1 VSEGTRTPDRLD
13 HNQELYQLSY
23 AHRGARE
30 STRAARRRRRQP
42 LTIGPAAA
50 RIPAVEPESAA
61 PPAGLEPATC
71 GLEVRRS
78 IQLSYRGLRQSVK
91 VRGGGWLGLTV
102 GLAAIATL
110 AMLAGL
116 GTAGPAAARA
126 RRPARPGPCVV
137 PGYKKPLNKLWH
149 PDVGAAIGYANARG
163 GDVSF
168 AVRTAHSFYGYR
180 ADHTVPSASV
190 IKAIFMVAYLDLPSV
205 RNRPLNAYDF
215 SLLIPMIT
223 QSDNNAAT
231 QVRDIVGAGPLYAVA
246 AAAHMSAFFFDQGP
260 IWGNSQIDARDQT
273 KFFLNLD
280 SFVAPL
286 HRWYALHLLASI
298 TPSQRWGVGQVPP
311 RGWKLYFKGGWGSGT
326 GAVDHQVALLVRGC
340 ARVSVAVMTLND
352 GTHQYGKDTLRGMF
366 ARLLRGLPAG
376 PRRRG

>member
-1 VSEGTRTPDRLD
+1 MS
-13 HNQELYQLSY
+13 
-23 AHRGARE
+23 
-30 STRAARRRRRQP
+30 RRRRV
-42 LTIGPAAA
+42 G
-50 RIPAVEPESAA
+50 
-61 PPAGLEPATC
+61 
-71 GLEVRRS
+71 
-78 IQLSYRGLRQSVK
+78 SV
-91 VRGGGWLGLTV
+91 L
-102 GLAAIATL
+102 GLAALL
-110 AMLAGL
+110 ALLVPAL
-116 GTAGPAAARA
+116 GSAGPAAARA
-126 RRPARPGPCVV
+126 RRSTHPRLCLV
-137 PGYKKPLNKLWH
+137 PGYKKPLYQLWRPH
-149 PDVGAAIGYANARG
+149 VGSAIGYARARG

-180 ADHTVPSASV
+180 EDNTVPSASV
-190 IKAIFMVAYLDLPSV
+190 IKAMFMVAYLNLPSV
-205 RNRPLNAYDF
+205 RNRALNASDF
-215 SLLIPMIT
+215 SLLIPMVT

-231 QVRDIVGAGPLYAVA
+231 QVRNIVGPGPLYAVA
-246 AAAHMSAFFFDQGP
+246 AAAHMTRFFFDAGP

-352 GTHQYGKDTLRGMF
+352 GTHRYGKDTLRGMF
-366 ARLLRGLPAG
+366 ARLLRGLPTGPRGRRWSPRAPAPRLAG
-376 PRRRG
+376 PSQPRQHKQQALSPIASGTSSTDSAVARHSRSITAT

>member
-1 VSEGTRTPDRLD
+1 
-13 HNQELYQLSY
+13 
-23 AHRGARE
+23 
-30 STRAARRRRRQP
+30 
-42 LTIGPAAA
+42 
-50 RIPAVEPESAA
+50 VEPGPAA
-61 PPAGLEPATC
+61 PPAGFEPATC

-78 IQLSYRGLRQSVK
+78 IQLSYRGLWQSVK
-91 VRGGGWLGLTV
+91 VSQGGRV
-102 GLAAIATL
+102 GSIVCVAAIAAL
-110 AMLAGL
+110 ALLAGL

-126 RRPARPGPCVV
+126 KRPARPRVCVV
-137 PGYKKPLNKLWH
+137 PGYKKPLYKLWH
-149 PDVGAAIGYANARG
+149 PNVGSAIGYANARG

-168 AVRTAHSFYGYR
+168 ALRTAHSFYGYR
-180 ADHTVPSASV
+180 EDHSVPSASV
-190 IKAIFMVAYLDLPSV
+190 IKAMFMVAYLDLPSV
-205 RNRPLNAYDF
+205 RNRALNSYDF

-231 QVRDIVGAGPLYAVA
+231 AVRNIVGAGPLYALA
-246 AAAHMSAFFFDQGP
+246 SAAHMTAFYFDAGP

-280 SFVAPL
+280 NFVTPL

-298 TPSQRWGVGQVPP
+298 TPSQRWGVGQVPA

-366 ARLLRGLPAG
+366 ARLLHGLPTG